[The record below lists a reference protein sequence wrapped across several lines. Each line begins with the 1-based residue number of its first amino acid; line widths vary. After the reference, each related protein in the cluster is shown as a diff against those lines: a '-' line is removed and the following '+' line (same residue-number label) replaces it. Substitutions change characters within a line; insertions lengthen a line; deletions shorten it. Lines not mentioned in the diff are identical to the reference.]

1 MTEKILN
8 IITIVMFAITVVI
21 LGLFM
26 FGGEVP
32 NQLYPTPVYTASMLN
47 WAYLLFGIAIIL
59 AVIFPVVR
67 LATRP
72 KEAMK
77 SFIGLAAVVVLVL
90 IAYAISDGTPMNIVG
105 YSGTDNVPSILKFSD
120 TILFTMYFLFAG
132 AIVAIVGSEIYR
144 KIK

>member
-59 AVIFPVVR
+59 AIIFPVVR

-105 YSGTDNVPSILKFSD
+105 YTGTDNIPSTLKFSD